1 MSFFGRLLDLDEVRT
16 LRETLRAENK
26 RLVLTNGCFDLL
38 HAGHVTYLAE
48 ARALGDFLL
57 VAINDDASVAALK
70 GPGRP
75 LNPAGDRARVLC
87 ALRSVDAVVIFS
99 GERIL
104 REIEAARPDVY
115 VKGGDY
121 TLDTLHSGER
131 AALEACGAEIH
142 LLSLVPGKS
151 TTNLLEA
158 VRSRG

>member
-1 MSFFGRLLDLDEVRT
+1 MNLFGTIVDLDGVRLLRRS
-16 LRETLRAENK
+16 LRNEGK
-26 RLVLTNGCFDLL
+26 RLVLTNGCFDIL
-38 HAGHVTYLAE
+38 HSGHVTYLAE

-75 LNPAGDRARVLC
+75 INSVSDRARVLC
-87 ALRSVDAVVIFS
+87 ALRSVDAVVVFH
-99 GERIL
+99 GERI
-104 REIEAARPDVY
+104 IGVIQAAQPDVY

-121 TLDTLHSGER
+121 TLDTLHAGER

-142 LLSLVPGKS
+142 LVSLIEGKS
-151 TTNLLEA
+151 TTRILEA